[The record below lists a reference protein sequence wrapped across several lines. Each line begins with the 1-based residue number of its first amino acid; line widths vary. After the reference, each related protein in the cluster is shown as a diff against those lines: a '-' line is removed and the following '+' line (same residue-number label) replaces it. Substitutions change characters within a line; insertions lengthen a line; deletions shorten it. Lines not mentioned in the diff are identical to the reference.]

1 MPGSGWRCCIT
12 VASCRSSRPGW
23 SALLRYGCCGARP
36 PPRSSSR
43 RAPRRPCTRRTWPH
57 STGFDRPG
65 HGRSVRCEPRQVAL
79 EPLQVIAAP
88 KRLRILELVW
98 DQELSAGDIA
108 AQFDVSW
115 SAVSQHLR
123 VLKDAGFVVERR
135 EGTSRIYR
143 ADKAALGSLRSAVE
157 DYWRH
162 SLGWVKD
169 LAEAEQR
176 DRDRT

>member
-1 MPGSGWRCCIT
+1 M
-12 VASCRSSRPGW
+12 
-23 SALLRYGCCGARP
+23 
-36 PPRSSSR
+36 
-43 RAPRRPCTRRTWPH
+43 
-57 STGFDRPG
+57 
-65 HGRSVRCEPRQVAL
+65 AL

-88 KRLRILELVW
+88 RRLRILELVW

-162 SLGWVKD
+162 SLGRVKD